1 MDEKT
6 SLFIALF
13 ILSIFLII
21 SLVTGCRTYVNESF
35 NVGSFPPAPKLM
47 SPASVSIT
55 SSPSTYTSSPSP
67 SPSTYISSP
76 STSPSTSPS
85 PASETDENSL
95 PLSQQVIEEEEIEEE
110 EIEEEEIE
118 EEDTNQMTASE
129 TELFKQITTNKISS
143 TDLEKLIK
151 AGIVNE
157 KMIEKFLERIDSG
170 DNIEPFCSGQNCGSP
185 LK

>member
-1 MDEKT
+1 MDDKT

-21 SLVTGCRTYVNESF
+21 SLVTGCSTYVTESF
-35 NVGSFPPAPKLM
+35 NVGSFPPAPNPM
-47 SPASVSIT
+47 SPASVLI
-55 SSPSTYTSSPSP
+55 TSSPSP
-67 SPSTYISSP
+67 SPSTY
-76 STSPSTSPS
+76 TSPS
-85 PASETDENSL
+85 PSPSPSTPPPDSETDDYSL
-95 PLSQQVIEEEEIEEE
+95 PLSQQVIEEEIEEE
-110 EIEEEEIE
+110 VVEEEVE
-118 EEDTNQMTASE
+118 EEVEDTNQMTSSE

-151 AGIVNE
+151 AGVVTE

-170 DNIEPFCSGQNCGSP
+170 DNIEPFCSGQNCGYP